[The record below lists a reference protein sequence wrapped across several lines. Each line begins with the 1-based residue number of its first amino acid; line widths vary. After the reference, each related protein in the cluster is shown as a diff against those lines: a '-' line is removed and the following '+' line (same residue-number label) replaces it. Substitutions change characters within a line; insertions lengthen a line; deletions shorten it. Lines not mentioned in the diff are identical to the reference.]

1 MILAIGQQADLSFLT
16 SEDRVELSPQGT
28 IKVDPQTLA
37 TSAPGLFAG
46 GDVAG
51 PRNLI
56 EAVANGK
63 RAALSIDDYLRGVKT
78 DLVVNLRIE
87 ELPTRSY
94 TRPEDYE
101 KCERK
106 TPPVIALDRRTGI
119 SEVELGYDE
128 ACLRA
133 SRALSLLS
141 HSNNLRCRE
150 MRALQSLRRYLS

>member
-37 TSAPGLFAG
+37 TSAPGCSR

-119 SEVELGYDE
+119 SEVELYD
-128 ACLRA
+128 R
-133 SRALSLLS
+133 RLLES
-141 HSNNLRCRE
+141 KPSAVSTVTFKQFTMQR